1 MLLIPPVYF
10 IQSLVVFAIVLPI
23 KHIKNTAGCQG
34 KGARLHRF
42 VKMKQTKVK

>member
-10 IQSLVVFAIVLPI
+10 IQSLVVFAIVLLI

-34 KGARLHRF
+34 KGARLRRF
-42 VKMKQTKVK
+42 VKMKQTKAK